1 VYPQE
6 IYMSAIDH
14 YQDRIARATERLAQL
29 QARDLLA
36 RQRRDSKA
44 KDLEKREQARRRKRI
59 SDLAVLA
66 GADKINED
74 ELLGVLSN
82 HMDARSEPSVRQFA
96 VERGKLLLLEV
107 ARGS

>member
-1 VYPQE
+1 
-6 IYMSAIDH
+6 MSAIDH

-44 KDLEKREQARRRKRI
+44 KDLEKREQSKRLKRI
-59 SDLAVLA
+59 AELAVLA
-66 GADKINED
+66 GADKIDDD

-82 HMDARSEPSVRQFA
+82 HMDTRSDPSVRQFA
-96 VERGKLLLLEV
+96 VERGELLLHNV
-107 ARGS
+107 DRGSPRLR